1 MKLVFWIQSLTPQG
15 GGVELLN
22 PAVGVLNRLY
32 GASDVLG
39 VISPK
44 GTGLNGVKS
53 LSAADL
59 NVLDY
64 DYILLTGYKASPVPL
79 IQAGIDEDKIL
90 IDRAVCTPFFTIEK
104 YKKLRRS
111 QLSILSMNCFAG
123 LLYNRFGLPFLSPT
137 VNMFTTDKD
146 FLKFLKN
153 PQKNVEAKLK
163 LLRTARNDALKIDY
177 PVFKIG
183 DVEWEMNHYD
193 DANFA
198 KQKWKERGGRI
209 NWFNLLVTM
218 YTENPEI
225 LAEFDELPYAKKICL
240 VPFQSELDSAYY
252 IDPVKYNVGKD
263 FWRIVNGVA
272 TGAVVE
278 FEIFD
283 MLLYGKKTPLKVKTN

>member
-1 MKLVFWIQSLTPQG
+1 MKLVFWIQSLTPKG
-15 GGVELLN
+15 GIELLN

-32 GASDVLG
+32 GASDILG
-39 VISPK
+39 YISPQGTSLK
-44 GTGLNGVKS
+44 GLES

-59 NVLDY
+59 SALDY

-183 DVEWEMNHYD
+183 DVEWEMNHYG
-193 DANFA
+193 DANIA